1 MPPPNPDNRKAV
13 VVSPIRCCSGKMHS
27 HRAAQQVIYA
37 DMIHRAGIHGSVH
50 CNLTGTQL
58 RENLNEFDIAYIYHG
73 NDWSGSA
80 NLFGGLEG
88 FPFTWNLANFSL
100 FRGECVSLE
109 IDMPDL
115 YGQLKPRFDKF
126 VEKKGYDAL
135 PADWKRVD
143 WENLKRICTSAKKW
157 TMHDLT
163 GGGIR
168 KEPKIIIGDSH
179 AISGYRP
186 GWLVNSVPMKT
197 LHGALNMGLESF
209 LPLSMMPWK
218 EIEVY
223 FGNIDVRH
231 HLCRQKDPPDAA
243 RLLAARYVQACKALH
258 HKFGCRVRIW
268 ELLPIE
274 NESRSL
280 PKTGYYEGKPFWG
293 SWEER
298 NIIRKLFMQEVHDQ
312 IANIG
317 RSDPHS
323 WSDQISVFEWTSPLV
338 NAKGE
343 LDFKY
348 MEKPK
353 SVHLSRAAYPLWQG
367 AEWSGT
373 DVNAEEDEEKKEGS
387 SSLEA
392 FF

>member
-37 DMIHRAGIHGSVH
+37 DMIERAKIHGSVH
-50 CNLTGTQL
+50 CNLTGSQL
-58 RENLNEFDIAYIYHG
+58 RTDLNEFDIAYIYHG

-88 FPFTWNLANFSL
+88 FPFTWNLANFSQ
-100 FRGECVSLE
+100 FKGECVSLE
-109 IDMPDL
+109 IPMPDL
-115 YGQLKPRFDKF
+115 YSQLKPRFDKF

-143 WENLKRICTSAKKW
+143 WENLLRICSKTKTSSVYE
-157 TMHDLT
+157 LT
-163 GGGIR
+163 GGRVR

-197 LHGALNMGLESF
+197 LFGAINTGFEEF
-209 LPLSMMPWK
+209 LPLTMMPWQ
-218 EIEVY
+218 EIETY

-231 HLCRQKDPPDAA
+231 HLCRQPNPVGAA
-243 RLLAARYVQACKALH
+243 HLLARRYVDECVKLNK
-258 HKFGCRVRIW
+258 KFGCRVRIW

-280 PKTGYYEGKPFWG
+280 PKTGYYDGKPFWG
-293 SWEER
+293 TWAER
-298 NIIRKLFMQEVHDQ
+298 NNVRNEFMAEIHRLVN
-312 IANIG
+312 ANCKA
-317 RSDPHS
+317 DPHS
-323 WSDQISVFEWTSPLV
+323 DWLSVFEWVKPLM
-338 NAKGE
+338 NHKGE
-343 LDFKY
+343 LDFKH

-353 SVHLSRAAYPLWQG
+353 SVHLSRAAYPHWQG
-367 AEWSGT
+367 AEWSGIDT
-373 DVNAEEDEEKKEGS
+373 NEETEEPKKEEN
-387 SSLEA
+387 SLEA
-392 FF
+392 FFG